1 MGGSFGFLFQ
11 QATSDAGIHLV
22 EMRITGRITNHLFNR
37 DAVGLACFLNPLNL
51 LVVQNVL

>member
-1 MGGSFGFLFQ
+1 M
-11 QATSDAGIHLV
+11 HLV

-37 DAVGLACFLNPLNL
+37 DVVGLACFLNPINL